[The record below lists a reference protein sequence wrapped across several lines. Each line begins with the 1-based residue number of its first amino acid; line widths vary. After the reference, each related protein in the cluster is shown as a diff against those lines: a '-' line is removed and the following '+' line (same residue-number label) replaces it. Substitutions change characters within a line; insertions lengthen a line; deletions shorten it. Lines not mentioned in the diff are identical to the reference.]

1 MWPTGSV
8 KGLKAKGNIE
18 VDMSWEDGKLVE
30 ARVKGNESGSVKV
43 FYGGREMGVGL
54 EAGGTILQ
62 P

>member
-1 MWPTGSV
+1 
-8 KGLKAKGNIE
+8 
-18 VDMSWEDGKLVE
+18 MSWEDGKLVE